1 MNGRKWQ
8 AEIQKYGKTYVLGV
22 PLTVLDR
29 KELMDT
35 LKKAICE
42 KRQLALVAIN
52 ARKIIRTVHEPDM
65 KDLLSGFDIFLADGA
80 SVVRAADHCVERIT
94 GIDLM
99 TDICRDSEQLGAKLF
114 FYGASDENNQAAQK
128 KLKEKF
134 PGMQIAGY
142 CDGYDDADV
151 LQRIQDSGANVVFVA
166 KGTPLQEKWIIENRG
181 KLPGV
186 SILMGIGGALDVCCG
201 KVKRAPVIFQKA
213 GLEWLCRMIIEPKR
227 FTQIPELLEF
237 RKLIKRQKR
246 MDMTEK

>member
-1 MNGRKWQ
+1 M
-8 AEIQKYGKTYVLGV
+8 EKTYVLGV

-166 KGTPLQEKWIIENRG
+166 KVTPLQEKWIIENRG

>member
-1 MNGRKWQ
+1 M
-8 AEIQKYGKTYVLGV
+8 EKTYVLGV

-142 CDGYDDADV
+142 CDGYDDEDV

-227 FTQIPELLEF
+227 FAQIPELLEF

>member
-1 MNGRKWQ
+1 M
-8 AEIQKYGKTYVLGV
+8 EKTYVLGV

>member
-1 MNGRKWQ
+1 M
-8 AEIQKYGKTYVLGV
+8 EKTYVLGV
-22 PLTVLDR
+22 PLTMLDR

-65 KDLLSGFDIFLADGA
+65 KELLSGFDIFLADGA

-142 CDGYDDADV
+142 CDGYDDEDV

-166 KGTPLQEKWIIENRG
+166 KGTPLQEKWIIENRE

-213 GLEWLCRMIIEPKR
+213 GLEWLCRMVIEPKR
-227 FTQIPELLEF
+227 FAQIPELLEF

>member
-1 MNGRKWQ
+1 M
-8 AEIQKYGKTYVLGV
+8 EKTYVLGV
-22 PLTVLDR
+22 PLTMLDR

-65 KDLLSGFDIFLADGA
+65 KELLSGFDIFLADGA

-166 KGTPLQEKWIIENRG
+166 KGTPLQEKWIIENRE

-213 GLEWLCRMIIEPKR
+213 GLEWLCRMVIEPKR
-227 FTQIPELLEF
+227 FAQIPELLEF

-246 MDMTEK
+246 MDMAEK

>member
-1 MNGRKWQ
+1 M
-8 AEIQKYGKTYVLGV
+8 EKTYVLGV

-142 CDGYDDADV
+142 CDGYDDEDV

-213 GLEWLCRMIIEPKR
+213 GLEWLCRMVIEPKR
-227 FTQIPELLEF
+227 FAQIPELLEF

>member
-1 MNGRKWQ
+1 M
-8 AEIQKYGKTYVLGV
+8 EKTYVLGV

-213 GLEWLCRMIIEPKR
+213 GLEWLCRMVIEPKR
-227 FTQIPELLEF
+227 FAQIPELLEF

>member
-1 MNGRKWQ
+1 M
-8 AEIQKYGKTYVLGV
+8 EKTYVLGV

-166 KGTPLQEKWIIENRG
+166 KGTPLQEKWIIENRE

-213 GLEWLCRMIIEPKR
+213 GLEWLCRMVIEPKR
-227 FTQIPELLEF
+227 FAQIPELLEF